1 MTYAVA
7 AYVLAAMIWVLYLL
21 SIRSREARAKRRRL
35 EGTR

>member
-21 SIRSREARAKRRRL
+21 SIQSREARAKRRRL